1 MRWFVSTLAL
11 LFGGV
16 ALGATVPT
24 EVLAQFCVKCHDH
37 DEKKGGLSLE
47 DVRVFKDARPEVWA
61 SVYEQVELSQ
71 MPPKKSSKPTAEERR
86 RVLEWIEN
94 EMRQAGHLVN
104 HKLEWPNFGNF
115 LPHEQLFGVKPH
127 PAPATPVRIWRQRPA
142 AYRGGGIQ
150 PFSLVPGQ
158 QISDYSVMYRV
169 DESSAEIV
177 LRNAQQLVETWTRAE
192 FRDGEMRPIAGA
204 SSQPQPGMIT
214 ILHPEREPTAAQFAS
229 ALNQVC
235 VAAFDRA
242 ASAEEL
248 EDWRGLYDRAAKEYG
263 RLQAGRIVLT
273 APLLKPEAV
282 YRLEL
287 GAGPLDEHGRRRL
300 SRGEILTALT
310 QTLFEGRPPSAIQV
324 LRAKANVELGT
335 REEVAELVG
344 TLLEGPRPNGR
355 LLVFFD
361 EYFDYKKAVG
371 VFKDVPSGIG
381 GFNAPVLVRETER
394 LISSIVNS
402 DRDVLIQLLTT
413 NQGFVEPQ
421 VANVVSTHRIYNLP
435 ADFKPTKGPVHFE
448 SDERAGILTQPAWL
462 VAHSTNFD
470 NDPVRRGKWVLE
482 HLLGGVVP
490 EVPVTVNAMV
500 SRDQTR
506 TLRDRLETVRTEA
519 YCWKCHQQMNQ
530 LGLPFENYD
539 QFGRFRLRELDG
551 LVDTTGAIVTEGPIF
566 DVGDK
571 GLEGS
576 VANPLE
582 LIQRLA
588 KSKRTQEVFVRYA
601 FRFFLGRNETVR
613 DAKTLQE
620 ASEAYTAS
628 GGSMK
633 ALVVSLL
640 SSDSFLY
647 RTPGD

>member
-16 ALGATVPT
+16 ALGATAPT

-381 GFNAPVLVRETER
+381 GFNVPVLVRETER

>member
-1 MRWFVSTLAL
+1 MTRVMMALAFWF
-11 LFGGV
+11 GCV
-16 ALGATVPT
+16 ALGATGPG
-24 EVLAQFCVKCHDH
+24 EILERFCVKCHDD
-37 DEKKGGLSLE
+37 DEKKGGVSLE
-47 DVRVFKDARPEVWA
+47 SIRGFKDARSEVW
-61 SVYEQVELSQ
+61 SSIYEQVELSQ

-86 RVLEWIEN
+86 VLLQWIEG
-94 EMRQAGHLVN
+94 EMRTAGHPVN
-104 HKLEWPNFGNF
+104 HKLDWPNFGNF
-115 LPHEQLFGVKPH
+115 LPHDQLFGVQAH
-127 PAPATPVRIWRQRPA
+127 PAPATSVRIWRQRPA

-158 QISDYSVMYRV
+158 QISDYSVLYSV

-177 LRNAQQLVETWTRAE
+177 LRNAQQLVESWTRVE
-192 FRDGEMRPIAGA
+192 FRDGEMKPVAGA
-204 SSQPQPGMIT
+204 SPQPAMVQL
-214 ILHPEREPTAAQFAS
+214 LHPEREPTAAQFAS

-235 VAAFDRA
+235 QSAFDRA
-242 ASAEEL
+242 ASPEEL

-263 RLQAGRIVLT
+263 RLHAGRVVLA

-287 GAGPLDEHGRRRL
+287 GAGPLDEYGRRRL
-300 SRGEILTALT
+300 AREEILTAFT
-310 QTLFEGRPPSAIQV
+310 QTLFEGRPPASLQA
-324 LRAKANVELGT
+324 LRAKKDVELGT
-335 REEVAELVG
+335 REEVAELVR

-381 GFNAPVLVRETER
+381 GFNVPVLVRETER
-394 LISSIVNS
+394 LISAIVSS
-402 DRDVLIQLLTT
+402 DRDVLVQLLTT
-413 NQGFVEPQ
+413 NQGFVEPRA
-421 VANVVSTHRIYNLP
+421 ANVVSTHRIYNLP
-435 ADFKPTKGPVHFE
+435 ADFKPPKGPVHFD
-448 SDERAGILTQPAWL
+448 SDERAGVLTQPAWL

-482 HLLGGVVP
+482 RLLGGVVP

-506 TLRDRLETVRTEA
+506 TLRDRLETVRTDA

-539 QFGRFRLRELDG
+539 QFGRFRLLELDG
-551 LVDTTGAIVTEGPIF
+551 LVDTSGAVVTAGPIF
-566 DVGDK
+566 DVTDQ
-571 GLEGS
+571 GLEGP

-582 LIQRLA
+582 LIRRLA

-613 DAKTLQE
+613 DARTLQE

-633 ALVVSLL
+633 ELVVSLL